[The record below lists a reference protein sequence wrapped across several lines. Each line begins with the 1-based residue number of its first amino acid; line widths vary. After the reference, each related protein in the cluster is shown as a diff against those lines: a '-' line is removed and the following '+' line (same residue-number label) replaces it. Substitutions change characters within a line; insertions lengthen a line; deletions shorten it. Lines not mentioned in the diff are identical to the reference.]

1 MASPTIAAPSPT
13 PQLLDY
19 GITKLMKVFAKT
31 KWDKS
36 KETYPEWK
44 ESIMDTLGFVPKAL
58 AQYRDELPLQMILIL
73 LSSFLQHF
81 LMLYW
86 IAMLILPSRNF
97 QN

>member
-1 MASPTIAAPSPT
+1 MSMASPTIAAPSPT

-19 GITKLMKVFAKT
+19 GTKLMKVFAKT

-58 AQYRDELPLQMILIL
+58 AQYHNETATADDPDLALI
-73 LSSFLQHF
+73 FL
-81 LMLYW
+81 
-86 IAMLILPSRNF
+86 
-97 QN
+97 